1 MQPPPI
7 PLLVLLAL
15 LVGLVLGH
23 LLARRNQTAE
33 MIDAENEAIDL
44 RNRLR
49 AAEARVVVRDGII
62 ARRDDVIAEQRTSI
76 ETLGMAHLQK
86 ATTALLTVVGKYEE
100 ADRRRTIELKPPQV
114 RALPAAVKSR
124 QAEG

>member
-1 MQPPPI
+1 MQPPPT
-7 PLLVLLAL
+7 LFLVLLML

-23 LLARRNQTAE
+23 LLARRSQTAE

-76 ETLGMAHLQK
+76 ETISTSHLQK
-86 ATTALLTVVGKYEE
+86 ATTALLTVVGQYEA
-100 ADRRRTIELKPPQV
+100 ADRRRTIELKPSQ
-114 RALPAAVKSR
+114 RALPAAVRSR